1 MARTNARLDELN
13 TQLNELM
20 DCITTVML
28 RYQKDAIVV
37 RRDLQKKLP
46 AIGKDRLN
54 EVCYGLI
61 KSTYLKS

>member
-1 MARTNARLDELN
+1 
-13 TQLNELM
+13 M